1 VKLRHSRPKS
11 ATIGMRCWNSGAFCI
26 LGGQMDKI
34 QTIIVDDEKLA
45 RSIIREYLAEHAEIE
60 IVSECSN
67 GFEAVKAI
75 TELKPQLTFLDV
87 QMPKLNGFEVL
98 ELIEADLAV
107 IFVTAYEQ
115 YAVKAF
121 EVHAVDYLLKP
132 FSKER
137 FDEAL
142 ERAKD
147 KLERN
152 EYFPQLDLINAVRT
166 KGETVER
173 ILVRDGTRVF
183 VIPAGDIDFIEAQD
197 DYVSIRA
204 VGKSHLKKQRL
215 SDLQSLLDPKRF
227 VRIHRSTILNIERLS
242 RLELYA
248 KDSRMAI
255 LKDGTKLQVSR
266 SGYDKLKDLL

>member
-1 VKLRHSRPKS
+1 
-11 ATIGMRCWNSGAFCI
+11 
-26 LGGQMDKI
+26 MDRI

-45 RSIIREYLAEHAEIE
+45 RSIIREYLAEHPEVE

-75 TELKPQLTFLDV
+75 TELRPQLTFLDV

-183 VIPAGDIDFIEAQD
+183 VIPADDIDFIEAQD

-204 VGKSHLKKQRL
+204 AGKSHLKKQRL

-266 SGYDKLKDLL
+266 SGYDKLKELL